1 MMSVALSAAVVCG
14 AAGGTAFAQRN
25 TSLLKAGSVK
35 RLSQEAVQAK
45 KAMHALRIQ
54 ARTYSAAVSNRQ
66 RAVAERIKADMRRQA
81 AYQAAH
87 NFHDLKV
94 FPLISATAPDQ
105 LSPDAYRLSPAQR
118 AEEIQ
123 KYYELMARF
132 TTLKTTWDAR
142 MFYLRLYPD
151 LNPVGTVEK
160 QALLNDSLRVMRMM
174 GLKLDY
180 MFASDVALRRAY
192 DYLVDM
198 VEKLE
203 PAYYG
208 VFRRDKQARR
218 TDRAFSEEQ
227 FFLRNPADGNLRD
240 VRWEDYQPSSADARA
255 TALAIAKDLPPHLR
269 IALVNDHQGMINS
282 FRYWANLGYFGEG
295 AELTSF
301 TSVDALLAGPRT
313 YDVIITDVLVPG
325 GGGRYLAHQL
335 RAEGSAVPIIALS
348 EYREEDARAE
358 ELFNFGIDG
367 YIFADDTFRNY
378 IGYRVFPAL
387 LRNYFGLRAELGWK
401 H

>member
-1 MMSVALSAAVVCG
+1 MMSAVLTVSVLCC
-14 AAGGTAFAQRN
+14 AAGGTAFAQRKVPF
-25 TSLLKAGSVK
+25 LKVGSVK
-35 RLSQEAVQAK
+35 RLTQEAALARK
-45 KAMHALRIQ
+45 EMYKLRIQ
-54 ARTYSAAVSNRQ
+54 AKTSVSAHQ
-66 RAVAERIKADMRRQA
+66 RAVVTRIKANMRQQA

-87 NFHDLKV
+87 SFHHLKV
-94 FPLISATAPDQ
+94 FPHISATPKEQ
-105 LSPDAYRLSPAQR
+105 LSPDAYRLSPSQR

-123 KYYELMARF
+123 RYYGLMTRF
-132 TTLKTTWDAR
+132 STLKEVWDAR
-142 MFYLRLYPD
+142 TFYLRLYP
-151 LNPVGTVEK
+151 NINHIGPVEK
-160 QALLNDSLRVMRMM
+160 QRMLKESM
-174 GLKLDY
+174 DLMQMIKLKLDF
-180 MFASDVALRRAY
+180 MFASDVPLRQAY
-192 DYLVDM
+192 NYLVDM

-208 VFRRDKQARR
+208 VFRRDTQARR
-218 TDRAFSEEQ
+218 TDRAFSEDQ